1 MLGEAMRKEQERG
14 FRMLK
19 SMTGFGAGDRENDSY
34 RIHVEIR
41 AVNQRFLEV
50 SFRMPRCMFAWE
62 DAMRKCIK
70 KSAARG
76 KLEVQIVFE
85 DKREQAASI
94 RVNRGLALAY
104 QKALNELSDLLHVAR
119 ADDIAAVAA
128 YPDILSV
135 EENRSMEGLEEILL
149 PALEDALQGL
159 NAMRCKEGEHL
170 EQDFS
175 MRLEILEH
183 LTDEVEV
190 MAPSIVAD
198 YRKRIEKT
206 LSELLSAEEI
216 DETRIIQETAI
227 YADRVNFTEEIV
239 RLRSHFA
246 QFRSIQQEAGEPV
259 GRKLDFLMQEMNREA
274 NTIGSKA
281 NQAAA
286 ARIVV
291 EMKSE
296 IEKLREQVQN
306 IE

>member
-1 MLGEAMRKEQERG
+1 
-14 FRMLK
+14 MLK
-19 SMTGFGAGDRENDSY
+19 SMTGFGAGERENAAY

-41 AVNQRFLEV
+41 AVNQRFLELG
-50 SFRMPRCMFAWE
+50 FRMPRCMFAWE

-76 KLEVQIVFE
+76 KLDVQIVFE

-94 RVNRGLALAY
+94 HVNHGLALAY
-104 QKALNELSDLLHVAR
+104 HKALNELSDLLHVAR
-119 ADDIAAVAA
+119 ADEIAMIAAYSDV
-128 YPDILSV
+128 LSV
-135 EENRSMEGLEEILL
+135 EEDRSLEGLEDVLL
-149 PALEDALQGL
+149 PALEDALQAL
-159 NAMRCKEGEHL
+159 DAMRCREGGNL
-170 EQDFS
+170 EKDFS
-175 MRLEILEH
+175 HRLELLGR
-183 LTDEVEV
+183 LTDEVEAL
-190 MAPSIVAD
+190 APDIVSD
-198 YRKRIEKT
+198 YRRRMEKT
-206 LSELLSAEEI
+206 LAELLSAEEI

-239 RLRSHFA
+239 RLRSHFD
-246 QFRSIQQEAGEPV
+246 QFRNIQQAAGEPV
-259 GRKLDFLMQEMNREA
+259 GRKLDFLIQEMNRET